1 MALDEGHACIADVSA
16 LTVRR
21 LKRNLPQKP
30 QIQTKHKL
38 FTNNTDLWN
47 PVLLMIA
54 MDQAKPLEKLLL
66 TRTTTHLHLP
76 ALCSKPYSADDQ
88 YKKLFTPHNIAT
100 AGKL

>member
-1 MALDEGHACIADVSA
+1 MVLDEGRPCIKDASA

-21 LKRNLPQKP
+21 LKPQLAQKP

-54 MDQAKPLEKLLL
+54 MDLGPPLERLLL
-66 TRTTTHLHLP
+66 TRTVMYLHLP
-76 ALCSKPYSADDQ
+76 AIFAKPYSADD
-88 YKKLFTPHNIAT
+88 
-100 AGKL
+100 